1 MRKPM
6 FSCAESGAFRFA
18 ARRARFSGFMSC
30 ALVGRLF
37 AQDCVSVF
45 SGRVS
50 IRSGKSLSVQVKWA
64 YRGVTCDNCDK

>member
-1 MRKPM
+1 MRKTAL
-6 FSCAESGAFRFA
+6 SCAKSTAFRFA

-45 SGRVS
+45 FRMGVYPVRKEPVGSGEM
-50 IRSGKSLSVQVKWA
+50 GL
-64 YRGVTCDNCDK
+64 